1 MLLVLLTPAFAHVGS
16 PDVYFEGAAGP
27 YHLLVTVNPPPMV
40 PGIAQVQVRVTS
52 GSVSSIS
59 ITPVYVNGKDQ
70 GLPPAADSLQPSA
83 LDPQSFT
90 GKVWLMESGSWE
102 VRVEANGAQGTGKV
116 AVPVAVFARRTLPME
131 KALGVLLFGL
141 MLFLAVGIVAIAG
154 AAAREGGLDSVSI
167 PSSRHRR
174 LGRIA
179 MAVAAVLVV
188 TIVALGNWWWNAQ
201 AADLKQTMIYSTP
214 PLAVSLTHA
223 DGIGQLTL
231 RMEEDFWHKTRK
243 DQWSMSLIPDHE
255 HLMHAFLL
263 RIPAMDRFYHL
274 HPEQQDDGSFLLK
287 LPAIAAGR
295 YKIFADIVRGT
306 GFPETLVSEIDLPD
320 LKGEAKGEPFSGDD
334 SGVSAPPFEPFGKES
349 NVAQSSV
356 AQLSDGSHMVWEQN
370 GALKA
375 GQVAWFRFRV
385 EDAQHL
391 PVTDLEPYMGM
402 AGHAEFVRSDLSVF
416 AHIHPAGSVPMASV
430 MIVQKD
436 FGSPAE
442 SDANAAPLSNA
453 SMNHSSM
460 THASMND
467 DAMDHNAMNQAST
480 SHAAINPA
488 PSLPA
493 EVSFPYGF
501 PQPGDYRLF
510 VQVKRHGQVETG
522 VFDAHVG
529 S

>member
-1 MLLVLLTPAFAHVGS
+1 MRASKLLILIALFATSASAHVGS

-40 PGIAQVQVRVTS
+40 PGIAQVEVRVTS

-83 LDPQSFT
+83 VDPQAFT

-102 VRVEANGAQGTGKV
+102 VRVEVAGAQGTGKL

-131 KALGVLLFGL
+131 KVLGVLLFGL
-141 MLFLAVGIVAIAG
+141 MLFLSIGIVAIAG
-154 AAAREGGLDSVSI
+154 AAAREGGLDAAAI
-167 PSSRHRR
+167 PSPRNRR
-174 LGRIA
+174 LGRLA
-179 MAVAAVLVV
+179 MAVAAVLAV
-188 TIVALGNWWWNAQ
+188 TMLALGNWWWNAQ

-214 PLAVSLTHA
+214 PLTVSLTHTGGA
-223 DGIGQLTL
+223 AQLSL

-243 DQWSMSLIPDHE
+243 DQWSMSLIPDHG

-274 HPEQQDDGSFLLK
+274 HPEQQQDGSFLLH
-287 LPAIAAGR
+287 LPAMPAGK

-320 LKGEAKGEPFSGDD
+320 LNGEFFSADD
-334 SGVSAPPFEPFGKES
+334 SGASAPAFASAAAANIAP
-349 NVAQSSV
+349 
-356 AQLSDGSHMVWEQN
+356 LSDDSRMVWEQN
-370 GALKA
+370 GPLKT
-375 GQVAWFRFRV
+375 GQVAWLRFRV
-385 EDAQHL
+385 EDARHQ

-416 AHIHPAGSVPMASV
+416 AHIHPAGSVPMASL

-436 FGSPAE
+436 FSSPAE
-442 SDANAAPLSNA
+442 TDANAAMASAA
-453 SMNHSSM
+453 SMNH
-460 THASMND
+460 ASMS
-467 DAMDHNAMNQAST
+467 QASM
-480 SHAAINPA
+480 SHSLQNPDR
-488 PSLPA
+488 PLPA

-510 VQVKRHGQVETG
+510 VQIKRHGQVETG